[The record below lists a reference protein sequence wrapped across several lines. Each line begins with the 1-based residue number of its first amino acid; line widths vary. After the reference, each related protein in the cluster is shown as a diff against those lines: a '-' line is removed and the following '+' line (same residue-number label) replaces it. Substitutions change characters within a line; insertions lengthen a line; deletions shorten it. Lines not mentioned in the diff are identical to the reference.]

1 MKLRH
6 FIPAAAL
13 LAASNSALPAA
24 DSLYVDAGTVRQA
37 QKILGERGFRAG
49 IDGVMGPRTQAALKR
64 FQRAQNLE
72 PTGQLNRQTLVALGI
87 QESASAG
94 SSAQQQYSR
103 DTIRSVEQT
112 LNNRGFRAGPA
123 DGVMTADTRSALK
136 EFQKSENLQDTGQLN
151 PGTLAALGVSE
162 ADEPRPASLVLS
174 SATVRQLQ
182 EKLNARGFNA
192 GAADGRMGAS
202 TRAAL
207 REFQRAEDLPVT
219 GRADTRTLSA
229 LGVSG
234 PLAARN

>member
-1 MKLRH
+1 
-6 FIPAAAL
+6 
-13 LAASNSALPAA
+13 
-24 DSLYVDAGTVRQA
+24 
-37 QKILGERGFRAG
+37 
-49 IDGVMGPRTQAALKR
+49 
-64 FQRAQNLE
+64 
-72 PTGQLNRQTLVALGI
+72 
-87 QESASAG
+87 
-94 SSAQQQYSR
+94 
-103 DTIRSVEQT
+103 
-112 LNNRGFRAGPA
+112 
-123 DGVMTADTRSALK
+123 MTADTRSALK